1 MVGVDK
7 VGVVG
12 EPACE
17 EGGDHK
23 GDRVKQEHPQ
33 GGTSLPV
40 RGHEEPGG
48 SPPAEEP
55 RPAEVE
61 TNRTENAPCQ
71 QQLSE
76 RVEEK

>member
-23 GDRVKQEHPQ
+23 GEHLDHLEKIL
-33 GGTSLPV
+33 TSLKNIAQ
-40 RGHEEPGG
+40 H
-48 SPPAEEP
+48 
-55 RPAEVE
+55 
-61 TNRTENAPCQ
+61 Q
-71 QQLSE
+71 Y
-76 RVEEK
+76 